1 MKVAMKNA
9 IEVQLNPTEN
19 FFLPLDKLFR
29 QVFNPA
35 INDSKRNVVECEKP
49 RILTT
54 YSLSVDSFNQF
65 DKLVFCAAV
74 SEKNAGN
81 EVFTIRRLWR
91 TMGGGHVLP
100 AEMREKITESVKR
113 LADSRIKIDMT
124 PINNVHHYTDEREV
138 IFRNS
143 ILPCSPAVLKINGQV
158 DENGYLFTGKSPL
171 ISVAELKKQITKKPI
186 GLLAVPRL
194 YNLTTAL
201 KIKFY
206 LFERITATLG
216 SLKPHKKHFRGKKG
230 GGFYFKQA
238 QELNP
243 TILLDALFN
252 QCELSDADK
261 WQKQDVRKTITQV
274 MNHFKAAQFIDDWN
288 FEKGSGGII
297 RAVVF
302 EPSKDSRYPPAE
314 K

>member
-1 MKVAMKNA
+1 MYETALT
-9 IEVQLNPTEN
+9 VQLKPTEN

-35 INDSKRNVVECEKP
+35 IKVSIRNVVECEKP
-49 RILTT
+49 EILTA

-100 AEMREKITESVKR
+100 AGMKEKIAESVKR
-113 LADSRIKIDMT
+113 LADSHIEIDMS

-143 ILPCSPAVLKINGQV
+143 ILPCSPTVLKINGQV

-186 GLLAVPRL
+186 ELLAVPRIH
-194 YNLTTAL
+194 NSATAL

-216 SLKPHKKHFRGKKG
+216 SLKPHKKHFRGKKKG

-252 QCELSDADK
+252 QCELSDVNK
-261 WQKQDVRKTITQV
+261 WQKQDVRKTVAEV
-274 MNHFKAAQFIDDWN
+274 MNHFKAAQFIEDWK
-288 FEKGSGGII
+288 FEKGTGGVT

-302 EPSKDSRYPPAE
+302 EPSKIAGIPPLKVE
-314 K
+314 